1 MVRSGSFLDGML
13 EGFQINSKMKN
24 VIKKLE

>member
-1 MVRSGSFLDGML
+1 MVRSDSFLGGML